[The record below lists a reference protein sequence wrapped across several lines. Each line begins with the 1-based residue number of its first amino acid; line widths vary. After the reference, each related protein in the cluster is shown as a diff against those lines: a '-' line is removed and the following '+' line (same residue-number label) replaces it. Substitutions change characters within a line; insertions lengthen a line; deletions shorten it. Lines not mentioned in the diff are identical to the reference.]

1 MSWFARLASRLP
13 RVPRFSVKAMMG
25 IIALVALTFGLATE
39 LINRQGRDRN
49 AETEATNR
57 RQAAWHQEQVDL
69 CDQGQ
74 SLNRPY
80 SFRDRVLVQ
89 RRGVRSAG
97 IEENT
102 IPLTGW
108 AAEKAAHLE
117 RIRLLTAEADEAAR
131 KKQYYQRR
139 LLVPF

>member
-13 RVPRFSVKAMMG
+13 RPPRFSVKAMMG
-25 IIALVALTFGLATE
+25 IVALAALTFVLATE

-57 RQAAWHQEQVDL
+57 RQVAWHQEQVGF

-80 SFRDRVLVQ
+80 SFRDRVQVQ
-89 RRGVRSAG
+89 RRGARSAG
-97 IEENT
+97 IEENS

-117 RIRLLTAEADEAAR
+117 RIRLLTTEADEAAR